1 MGDIISY
8 IKEIKKSGS
17 VTSFRTIFNGYVAK
31 KLCAE
36 MLWLKQIFQ
45 ITTNA
50 TVCDALV
57 THTGIVHHHF
67 IHFIT
72 LSITR

>member
-1 MGDIISY
+1 MRNVTFIGDIIGY

-17 VTSFRTIFNGYVAK
+17 VTSFGTIFNGYVAK
-31 KLCAE
+31 KPCAE

-50 TVCDALV
+50 TIWQGKLTYDAFLRV
-57 THTGIVHHHF
+57 KWQN
-67 IHFIT
+67 
-72 LSITR
+72 